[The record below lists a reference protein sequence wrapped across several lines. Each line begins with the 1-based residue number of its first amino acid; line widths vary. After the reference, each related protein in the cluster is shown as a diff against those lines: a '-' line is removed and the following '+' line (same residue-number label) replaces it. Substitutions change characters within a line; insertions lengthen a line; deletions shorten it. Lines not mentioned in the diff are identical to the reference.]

1 MQMLDI
7 KNEDKGIKRVDEVVV
22 GDEIFF
28 IGEWHTVTSTQKVSR
43 TGSRS
48 TRLTLGV
55 APFRFANSTHVYVRV
70 GA

>member
-1 MQMLDI
+1 MLDI
-7 KNEDKGIKRVDEVVV
+7 THFDKDLKRVDEVVV

-28 IGEWHTVTSTQKVSR
+28 IGEWHTVTNTQKVSR

-55 APFRFANSTHVYVRV
+55 APFRFANSTHVYVKA